1 MSSTTNK
8 YCEVNVKKK
17 NSLIFLIV
25 FNLGAVQI
33 KYVYLKTL
41 IFVGEFY
48 STQYVEKLLE
58 WNIFYKNILSLFYSE
73 LFFLQC

>member
-17 NSLIFLIV
+17 KSLIFLIV

-48 STQYVEKLLE
+48 SIQYVEKLLE
-58 WNIFYKNILSLFYSE
+58 WNIFYKNVLSLFYSE